1 MSDEP
6 IHSTSRSNGTTT
18 ILLDAIPDGSVCVAV
33 EGDDGPLRQVA
44 HWGDRETVFW
54 LINELYAV
62 LRAMDRQ
69 DAGRTAAIDQEAA

>member
-6 IHSTSRSNGTTT
+6 IHSTSRTNGTTT
-18 ILLDAIPDGSVCVAV
+18 ILLDAMPDGSVCVAV

-62 LRAMDRQ
+62 ARAMDRHGPGTRE
-69 DAGRTAAIDQEAA
+69 DTNAEAA